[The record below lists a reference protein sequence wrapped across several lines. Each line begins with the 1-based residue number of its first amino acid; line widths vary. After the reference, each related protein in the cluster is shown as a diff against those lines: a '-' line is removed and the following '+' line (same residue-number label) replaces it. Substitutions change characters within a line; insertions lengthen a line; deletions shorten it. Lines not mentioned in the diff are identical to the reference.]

1 MMDFKG
7 EFTRFENPEDK
18 VIGKKSPAEG
28 GEIRDSGVNGKNS
41 DLPFPP
47 QDSYSFDGAVNNDH

>member
-1 MMDFKG
+1 MTKSG
-7 EFTRFENPEDK
+7 DK